1 MNNYE
6 EIKNLIEAS
15 RRALSKNIN
24 ESSKKQIRKQYGL
37 LIEQNEEEEEV
48 DFEID
53 AEETF
58 DDKKP
63 KKDSDEIGKPKDK
76 QKTYKIQGNLLVL
89 NGKTEADIQ
98 LTTDEKNAFVETVDE
113 FRNDV
118 AELAEFDKLKVYQDN
133 VEWSGKILELD
144 LEFFY
149 TIKEPN
155 GIYINGEMM
164 KLDEKYLEMIPK
176 IQSFYEK
183 FKNKWSKI
191 VSSRLED

>member
-15 RRALSKNIN
+15 RKALSKNIN
-24 ESSKKQIRKQYGL
+24 ENSKKQIRKQYGL
-37 LIEQNEEEEEV
+37 LNEQKEEEV
-48 DFEID
+48 DVDID
-53 AEETF
+53 ADVSF
-58 DDKKP
+58 DEKRP

-113 FRNDV
+113 FRAEV
-118 AELAEFDKLKVYQDN
+118 AELAEFDKLKVYHDN

>member
-15 RRALSKNIN
+15 RKALSKNIN

-37 LIEQNEEEEEV
+37 LNEQKEEEV
-48 DFEID
+48 DVDID
-53 AEETF
+53 ADVSF
-58 DDKKP
+58 DEKRP

-113 FRNDV
+113 FRSGV
-118 AELAEFDKLKVYQDN
+118 AELAEFDKLKVYHDN

-155 GIYINGEMM
+155 GIYINGDMM

>member
-15 RRALSKNIN
+15 RKALSKNIN

-37 LIEQNEEEEEV
+37 LNEQKEEEV
-48 DFEID
+48 DVDID
-53 AEETF
+53 ADISF
-58 DDKKP
+58 DGKKS

-76 QKTYKIQGNLLVL
+76 QKTYKIQGNILVL
-89 NGKTEADIQ
+89 NGKTESDIQ
-98 LTTDEKNAFVETVDE
+98 LTTDEKNAFVETIDE

-118 AELAEFDKLKVYQDN
+118 AELAEFDKLKVYHDN

>member
-15 RRALSKNIN
+15 RKALSKNIN

-37 LIEQNEEEEEV
+37 LIEQKEEEV
-48 DFEID
+48 DVDID
-53 AEETF
+53 ADVSF
-58 DDKKP
+58 DEKKP

>member
-15 RRALSKNIN
+15 RRVLSKNIN

-37 LIEQNEEEEEV
+37 LNEQKEEEV
-48 DFEID
+48 DVDID
-53 AEETF
+53 ADVSF
-58 DDKKP
+58 DEKRP

-113 FRNDV
+113 FRTEV
-118 AELAEFDKLKVYQDN
+118 AELAEFDKLKVYHDN

>member
-37 LIEQNEEEEEV
+37 LNEQKEEEV
-48 DFEID
+48 DVDID
-53 AEETF
+53 ADVSF
-58 DDKKP
+58 DEKRP

-113 FRNDV
+113 FRSEV
-118 AELAEFDKLKVYQDN
+118 AELAEFDKLKVYHDN

>member
-15 RRALSKNIN
+15 RKALSKNIN

-37 LIEQNEEEEEV
+37 LNEQKEEEV
-48 DFEID
+48 DVDID
-53 AEETF
+53 ADVSF
-58 DDKKP
+58 DEKRP

-76 QKTYKIQGNLLVL
+76 QKTYKIQGNLMVL

-98 LTTDEKNAFVETVDE
+98 LTTDEKNAFVETIDE
-113 FRNDV
+113 FRNEV
-118 AELAEFDKLKVYQDN
+118 AELAEFDKLKVYHDN

>member
-1 MNNYE
+1 MNNYD
-6 EIKNLIEAS
+6 EIKSLLKAS
-15 RRALSKNIN
+15 RMILGNIN
-24 ESSKKQIRKQYGL
+24 ETQNRDILRKHNL
-37 LIEQNEEEEEV
+37 LTEQEV
-48 DFEID
+48 EDVIVPDNIQGKID
-53 AEETF
+53 QPDT
-58 DDKKP
+58 
-63 KKDSDEIGKPKDK
+63 KDSEEIGKPSDK
-76 QKTYKIQGNLLVL
+76 QKGYKIQGNTIILH
-89 NGKTEADIQ
+89 GTEETEIE
-98 LTTDEKNAFVETVDE
+98 LTTDEKNAFVETIDE
-113 FRNDV
+113 FRTEV
-118 AELAEFDKLKVYQDN
+118 AELAEFDKLKVYHDN

>member
-37 LIEQNEEEEEV
+37 LNEQKEEEV
-48 DFEID
+48 DVDID
-53 AEETF
+53 ADVSF
-58 DDKKP
+58 DEKRP

-113 FRNDV
+113 FRAEV
-118 AELAEFDKLKVYQDN
+118 AELAEFDKLKVYHDN

>member
-15 RRALSKNIN
+15 RKALSKNIN

-37 LIEQNEEEEEV
+37 LNEQKEEEIDV
-48 DFEID
+48 DID
-53 AEETF
+53 ADVSF
-58 DDKKP
+58 DEKKP